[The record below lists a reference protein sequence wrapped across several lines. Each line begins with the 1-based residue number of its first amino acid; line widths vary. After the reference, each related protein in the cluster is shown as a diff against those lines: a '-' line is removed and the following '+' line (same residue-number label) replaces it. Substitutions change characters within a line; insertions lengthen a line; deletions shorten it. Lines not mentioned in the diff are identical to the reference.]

1 MFSRHELD
9 FSLNVDELLSPYLY
23 LNEALFKGEDDGDA
37 CFKKYS
43 NQGSGVPLAI
53 QLKLEH
59 LAKAIMDD
67 THTVATEER
76 LKYIDLFTLYANH
89 LDQQR
94 FGDKP
99 ALHEKER
106 LVLLY
111 LRAANKLSPE
121 LNYEDLSEHDVRELS
136 SHDQMLHYLGKAERY
151 ENVDMGPDVWN
162 KIKEK

>member
-1 MFSRHELD
+1 MFSRHEPD

-23 LNEALFKGEDDGDA
+23 LDESLFKGEDDGDA

-43 NQGSGVPLAI
+43 NQGNGVPLAI

-67 THTVATEER
+67 THAVATEER

-151 ENVDMGPDVWN
+151 EDVPV
-162 KIKEK
+162 E